1 MSAIF
6 RELFQVGIYK
16 RTQGLLVRQITG
28 AVVALGFLI
37 AAWQLYIWLRVT
49 VQAAWLVYG
58 VPMFVALVGL
68 WTSYRLVNVPRFAD
82 FLIAVEAEMRT
93 VWWPSWAETVRSSTV
108 VIFVMFFLAAVL
120 FAFDFVWTVVFQ
132 FLGILRK

>member
-16 RTQGLLVRQITG
+16 RTQGQVVRQVTG

-37 AAWQLYIWLRVT
+37 AAWQLYVWLRVN
-49 VQAAWLVYG
+49 VDSPWLIYG
-58 VPMFVALVGL
+58 PPMLLALSGL
-68 WTSYRLVNVPRFAD
+68 WCSYRLVNVPRFAD

-93 VWWPSWAETVRSSTV
+93 VWWPSWNETWRSSAV

-132 FLGILRK
+132 FLGILKK